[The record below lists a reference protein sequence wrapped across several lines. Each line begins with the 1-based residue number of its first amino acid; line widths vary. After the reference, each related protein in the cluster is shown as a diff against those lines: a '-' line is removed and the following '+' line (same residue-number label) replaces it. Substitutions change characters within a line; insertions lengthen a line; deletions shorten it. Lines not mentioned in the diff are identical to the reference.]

1 METTKILN
9 FLEDLSKNN
18 NRDWFQ
24 ENKKSYENANL
35 AMKEIVSKL
44 ISGISKFDLTVGS
57 LDASDCLFR
66 IYRDV
71 RFSKNKDPY
80 KTNMGGFIVDGG
92 RNSGRAGYYFHLE
105 PDNCFLGG
113 GIYMPEAK
121 HLKMIREEI
130 IIAGEELITIENSME
145 FKKYF
150 KKIEG
155 DKLVR
160 PPKAYDSE
168 SRYVEYLKM
177 KSFTVLYP
185 LDNEFLLKDNYI
197 EQILLVFKAMHSL
210 NQFINRALKP

>member
-1 METTKILN
+1 MKTAKILN

-18 NRDWFQ
+18 NREWFL
-24 ENKKSYENANL
+24 ENKKSYESANH

-44 ISGISKFDLTVGS
+44 ISGISKFDSTIGS
-57 LDASDCLFR
+57 LDASACLFR

-80 KTNMGGFIVDGG
+80 KTNMGGFIVEGG

-121 HLKMIREEI
+121 HLKMVREEI
-130 IIAGEELITIENSME
+130 IIAGEELITIENSKE

-160 PPKAYDSE
+160 PPKGYDSE

-185 LDNEFLLKDNYI
+185 LDNEFLSEDNYI
-197 EQILLVFKAMHSL
+197 EQTLLVFKAMHSL